1 MANRES
7 FSVAMCTYNGEKY
20 LPEQL
25 ASIAT
30 QSRQPDELVVCDDAS
45 TDRTLEILENFR
57 GQVRFPVR
65 IFANG
70 VNLGST
76 KNFEQA
82 IRLCAGENIALADQD
97 DFWFEGKLERLGQ
110 VLDASSSIGAVFS
123 DAVVVDSTLRPLGYR
138 LWETSW
144 FGSRDQKLV
153 NEGQGFEV
161 LLSRN
166 VVTGATLAFRSA
178 LKKFILPISPCWV
191 HDGWI
196 ALLIAAHCDIAPVAE
211 PLIYYRQHEQQ
222 QVGAMHIGVGT
233 KISLVVGGGHQ
244 GSARGHS
251 HRPTAEQYAEIEKHV
266 ESILVEGYRIN
277 ATQRDR
283 LGEKIRHLKA
293 RETLPAG
300 LYGRSTVVLPELARG
315 RYHSYSAGWESAIWD
330 LLRGRCAP
338 GFEPGSRRKQA

>member
-65 IFANG
+65 IFVNE

-76 KNFEQA
+76 KNFEKA
-82 IRLCAGENIALADQD
+82 IRLCAGKNIALADQD
-97 DFWFEGKLERLGQ
+97 DVWFEGKLERLGQ
-110 VLDASSSIGAVFS
+110 VLEASSLIGAVFS
-123 DAVVVDSTLRPLGYR
+123 DALVVDSTLRPLGYR
-138 LWETSW
+138 LWESRW
-144 FGSRDQKLV
+144 FGSRDQKRLH
-153 NEGQGFEV
+153 EGQGFEV

-178 LKKFILPISPCWV
+178 LRKSVLPIPPCWV

-196 ALLIAAHCDIAPVAE
+196 ALIVSAHSDIVAVTE

-222 QVGAMHIGVGT
+222 QVGARRIGIGA
-233 KISLVVGGGHQ
+233 KISLVLEASRR
-244 GSARGHS
+244 GSAMGHD
-251 HRPTAEQYAEIEKHV
+251 HRPTAQQYTEIGKHFR
-266 ESILVEGYRIN
+266 STRIGEDAIDALRMN
-277 ATQRDR
+277 R
-283 LGEKIRHLKA
+283 LEEKIRHLTI
-293 RETLPAG
+293 RETLPTG
-300 LYGRSTVVLPELARG
+300 LFRRSAVILPELAQG

-330 LLRGRCAP
+330 LLR
-338 GFEPGSRRKQA
+338 RR